1 MAAWGQA
8 IVHPFPVLSAGAG
21 CGVDDP
27 RDRDR
32 PLRRRNTVCAAH
44 LLWRPAGTLVAGLE
58 YRRLSTLY
66 ASGSR
71 YRNDHL
77 NLALGFEL

>member
-1 MAAWGQA
+1 MR
-8 IVHPFPVLSAGAG
+8 
-21 CGVDDP
+21 VDDP
-27 RDRDR
+27 CERDR
-32 PLRRRNTVCAAH
+32 PLRRRNTVCAAN
-44 LLWRPAGTLVAGLE
+44 LLWRQGVTLVAGLE

-66 ASGSR
+66 PSGR